1 VAVSLLL
8 QPLLGF
14 NNLSDCSVVVLEL
27 LDRFS
32 VIQVYKHISQVRSKL
47 GLSFVH
53 LLLSLLGLVLLS
65 GSGLLPLGLLSL
77 LGLTL
82 VLLPLRVFRI
92 NSVTFVFRSERF
104 TRKLFFVLWLFPTV
118 LVLLILV
125 FFLVC
130 VVLAFV
136 LVNVFFIVEVVSRIG
151 VCFLLMLVNDFL
163 HSDDWLLLCVVTISI
178 SHYF

>member
-1 VAVSLLL
+1 
-8 QPLLGF
+8 
-14 NNLSDCSVVVLEL
+14 
-27 LDRFS
+27 
-32 VIQVYKHISQVRSKL
+32 
-47 GLSFVH
+47 
-53 LLLSLLGLVLLS
+53 
-65 GSGLLPLGLLSL
+65 
-77 LGLTL
+77 L